1 MLSLRL
7 PTSCGMQWQG
17 AHYLCYAVFQ
27 SANVVE
33 ITVNSTPEAVQCG
46 GPGPYSKPGNF
57 LSI

>member
-1 MLSLRL
+1 MARGALPMLCCV
-7 PTSCGMQWQG
+7 PE
-17 AHYLCYAVFQ
+17 

-33 ITVNSTPEAVQCG
+33 ITVNSAPEAVQCG